1 MIVLFKTLQVILAL
15 SLLILV
21 HEAGHF
27 MWARIFGIRVDKFYM
42 FFDVGGKRLFS
53 TRMAWFVKLFPKAAN
68 WETEYGIGWLPLGGY
83 CKIAGMID
91 ESMDKEFLST
101 EPQPWEFRSKPA
113 WQRLIV
119 MAGGVLNNF
128 ILAVL
133 VFSGILLGWGRNYI
147 PSDRPVYVDEVAYDM
162 GFRSGDRILS
172 MDGRPSD
179 DFFSLQQDL
188 VRRQVRKATVL
199 RGADT
204 LDIYVDQALMADAL
218 RSHGM
223 FDLAIPFTVAAFADS
238 SANAGSGLEPGDV
251 IVRAGGVD
259 TPYVQDV
266 RAVFAAS
273 PARSVPVDF
282 VRGADTLSTSLRVDA
297 SGLVGIY
304 LQAPEYGHRTYSLA
318 SSIPAGAAMAWDN
331 IKGYAMDLRLVA
343 TPSTGAYKS
352 VGSFISIGQIF
363 PSTWSW
369 YQFLYILGMLS
380 IMLGVMNLLPIPAL
394 DGGHM
399 VFCLYE
405 MISGRK
411 PSDRFLT
418 VMQMI
423 GMILL
428 MGLMF
433 LAFGNDFAKLFGI

>member
-1 MIVLFKTLQVILAL
+1 MESDIIQAIA
-15 SLLILV
+15 
-21 HEAGHF
+21 
-27 MWARIFGIRVDKFYM
+27 
-42 FFDVGGKRLFS
+42 VG
-53 TRMAWFVKLFPKAAN
+53 
-68 WETEYGIGWLPLGGY
+68 
-83 CKIAGMID
+83 
-91 ESMDKEFLST
+91 
-101 EPQPWEFRSKPA
+101 
-113 WQRLIV
+113 
-119 MAGGVLNNF
+119 F
-128 ILAVL
+128 I
-133 VFSGILLGWGRNYI
+133 
-147 PSDRPVYVDEVAYDM
+147 
-162 GFRSGDRILS
+162 
-172 MDGRPSD
+172 
-179 DFFSLQQDL
+179 
-188 VRRQVRKATVL
+188 
-199 RGADT
+199 
-204 LDIYVDQALMADAL
+204 LMADAL

-266 RAVFAAS
+266 KAVFAAS
-273 PARSVPVDF
+273 PASCVTVDF

-428 MGLMF
+428 MALMF